1 MLGGADN
8 PNGEL
13 PSYITG
19 ADKMPPMKLN
29 ARQVD
34 AAKPREKAYKLA
46 DGAGL
51 YLEVVPS
58 GSRYWRMKYRFN
70 GKEKRMAFG
79 VYPAVS
85 LAQARALRDEA
96 KKKLAEGIDPSFAK
110 KEEKLVR
117 DVQLNNTF
125 QAVALEW
132 HGTKVSRWSEGY
144 ASDIIEAFNKDIFP
158 YIGLQPVNE
167 IKPLVLLNVLRRMES
182 RGATEKAKKVRQ
194 RCSEVFRYAIVT
206 GRAEYNTAAD
216 LTSAMSGHESKH
228 YPFLTVEELP
238 DFFKALS
245 SYTGSPLVVLAAR
258 LLILT
263 GVRTGELRGAFW
275 SEFDL
280 EKAVWEIPA
289 ERMKMKRPHL
299 VPLSTQA
306 LEIVQQLKVM
316 SGQYPLVF
324 PGRNDPRKTMSEAS
338 INQVFKR
345 IGYTGKVTG
354 HGFRH
359 TMSTILHEEGFN
371 TTWIETQLAHV
382 DKNAIRGTYN
392 HALYLEGRR
401 EMMQW
406 YADYIDKVGRGAL
419 RSAS

>member
-1 MLGGADN
+1 
-8 PNGEL
+8 
-13 PSYITG
+13 
-19 ADKMPPMKLN
+19 MKLN

-117 DVQLNNTF
+117 DVQLTNTF

-158 YIGLQPVNE
+158 YIGQQPVNE

-206 GRAEYNTAAD
+206 GRAEYNPAAD

-238 DFFKALS
+238 AFFKALAG
-245 SYTGSPLVVLAAR
+245 YTGSPLVVLAAR

-299 VPLSTQA
+299 VPISTQA

-371 TTWIETQLAHV
+371 TAWIETQLAHV

-406 YADYIDKVGRGAL
+406 YADYIEASLTKVI
-419 RSAS
+419 

>member
-1 MLGGADN
+1 
-8 PNGEL
+8 
-13 PSYITG
+13 
-19 ADKMPPMKLN
+19 MKLN

-34 AAKPREKAYKLA
+34 AAKPKEKAYKLA

-117 DVQLNNTF
+117 DVRLHNTF

-144 ASDIIEAFNKDIFP
+144 VSDIIEAFNKDIFP
-158 YIGLQPVNE
+158 YIGQQPVNE

-206 GRAEYNTAAD
+206 GRAEYNPAAD

-245 SYTGSPLVVLAAR
+245 GYTGSPLIVLAAR

-371 TTWIETQLAHV
+371 TAWIETQLAHV

-392 HALYLEGRR
+392 HALYLEGRK

-406 YADYIDKVGRGAL
+406 YGDYVD
-419 RSAS
+419 SCESNN

>member
-1 MLGGADN
+1 
-8 PNGEL
+8 
-13 PSYITG
+13 
-19 ADKMPPMKLN
+19 MKLN

-158 YIGLQPVNE
+158 YIGQQPVND
-167 IKPLVLLNVLRRMES
+167 IKPLVLLNVLRRMEN

-206 GRAEYNTAAD
+206 GRAEYNPAAD

-238 DFFKALS
+238 DFFKALAG
-245 SYTGSPLVVLAAR
+245 YTGSPLVVLAAR

-324 PGRNDPRKTMSEAS
+324 PGRNDPRKSMSEAS

-371 TTWIETQLAHV
+371 TAWIETQLAHV

-392 HALYLEGRR
+392 HALLNRHG
-401 EMMQW
+401 
-406 YADYIDKVGRGAL
+406 
-419 RSAS
+419 

>member
-1 MLGGADN
+1 
-8 PNGEL
+8 
-13 PSYITG
+13 
-19 ADKMPPMKLN
+19 MKLN

-46 DGAGL
+46 DSAGL

-117 DVQLNNTF
+117 DVRLHNTF

-158 YIGLQPVNE
+158 YIGQQPVNE

-206 GRAEYNTAAD
+206 GRAEYNPAAD

-245 SYTGSPLVVLAAR
+245 GYTGSPLIVLAAR

-371 TTWIETQLAHV
+371 TAWIETQLAHV

-392 HALYLEGRR
+392 HALYLEGRK

-406 YADYIDKVGRGAL
+406 YGDYVD
-419 RSAS
+419 SCESNN

>member
-1 MLGGADN
+1 
-8 PNGEL
+8 
-13 PSYITG
+13 
-19 ADKMPPMKLN
+19 MKLN

-158 YIGLQPVNE
+158 YIGQLPVNG
-167 IKPLVLLNVLRRMES
+167 IKPLVLLNVLRRMEN

-206 GRAEYNTAAD
+206 GRAEYNPAAD

-238 DFFKALS
+238 DFFKALTG
-245 SYTGSPLVVLAAR
+245 YTGSPLVVLAAR

-371 TTWIETQLAHV
+371 TAWIETQLAHV

-406 YADYIDKVGRGAL
+406 YADYIDNFSKFKLIIGL
-419 RSAS
+419 

>member
-1 MLGGADN
+1 
-8 PNGEL
+8 
-13 PSYITG
+13 
-19 ADKMPPMKLN
+19 MKLN

-158 YIGLQPVNE
+158 YIGQQPVNE

-206 GRAEYNTAAD
+206 GRAEYNPAAD

-245 SYTGSPLVVLAAR
+245 GYTGSPLVVLAAR

-371 TTWIETQLAHV
+371 TAWIETQLAHV

-406 YADYIDKVGRGAL
+406 YGNFIDELEMGKL
-419 RSAS
+419 L

>member
-1 MLGGADN
+1 
-8 PNGEL
+8 
-13 PSYITG
+13 
-19 ADKMPPMKLN
+19 MKLN

-79 VYPAVS
+79 VYTAVS

-144 ASDIIEAFNKDIFP
+144 AFDIIEAFNKDIFP
-158 YIGLQPVNE
+158 YIGQQPVNE

-206 GRAEYNTAAD
+206 GRAEYNPAAD
-216 LTSAMSGHESKH
+216 LTSAMSGHESRH

-238 DFFKALS
+238 DFFKALTG
-245 SYTGSPLVVLAAR
+245 YTGSPLVVLAAR

-280 EKAVWEIPA
+280 EKALWEIPA

-324 PGRNDPRKTMSEAS
+324 PGRNDPRKTMSE
-338 INQVFKR
+338 VFKQ

-354 HGFRH
+354 HGL
-359 TMSTILHEEGFN
+359 SLPC
-371 TTWIETQLAHV
+371 
-382 DKNAIRGTYN
+382 K
-392 HALYLEGRR
+392 
-401 EMMQW
+401 
-406 YADYIDKVGRGAL
+406 
-419 RSAS
+419 

>member
-1 MLGGADN
+1 
-8 PNGEL
+8 
-13 PSYITG
+13 
-19 ADKMPPMKLN
+19 MKLN

-34 AAKPREKAYKLA
+34 AAKPKEKAYKLA

-117 DVQLNNTF
+117 DVRLHNTF

-158 YIGLQPVNE
+158 YIGQQPVNE

-206 GRAEYNTAAD
+206 GRAEYNPAAD

-245 SYTGSPLVVLAAR
+245 GYTGSPLIVLAAR

-263 GVRTGELRGAFW
+263 EVRTGELRGAFW

-371 TTWIETQLAHV
+371 TAWIETQLAHL

-392 HALYLEGRR
+392 HAQYMEGRR

-406 YADYIDKVGRGAL
+406 YGDYVD
-419 RSAS
+419 SCESNN

>member
-1 MLGGADN
+1 
-8 PNGEL
+8 
-13 PSYITG
+13 
-19 ADKMPPMKLN
+19 MKLN

-132 HGTKVSRWSEGY
+132 HGTKVARWSEGY

-158 YIGLQPVNE
+158 YIGQQPVNE

-206 GRAEYNTAAD
+206 GRAEYNPAAD

-245 SYTGSPLVVLAAR
+245 GYTGSPLVVLAAR

-371 TTWIETQLAHV
+371 TAWIETQLAHV

-406 YADYIDKVGRGAL
+406 YADCIDNISKFNLIV
-419 RSAS
+419 AS

>member
-1 MLGGADN
+1 
-8 PNGEL
+8 
-13 PSYITG
+13 
-19 ADKMPPMKLN
+19 MKLN

-34 AAKPREKAYKLA
+34 AAKAREKAYKLA

-51 YLEVVPS
+51 SLEVVPS

-125 QAVALEW
+125 QAVAIEW

-158 YIGLQPVNE
+158 YIGQQPVNE
-167 IKPLVLLNVLRRMES
+167 IEPLVLLNVLRRMES
-182 RGATEKAKKVRQ
+182 RGATDKAKKVRQ

-206 GRAEYNTAAD
+206 GRAEYNPAAD

-238 DFFKALS
+238 EFFKALS

-316 SGQYPLVF
+316 TGQYPLVF
-324 PGRNDPRKTMSEAS
+324 PGRNDSRKTMSEAS

-371 TTWIETQLAHV
+371 TAWIETQLAHV

-406 YADYIDKVGRGAL
+406 YADYTGSIGNDVNRFNAKRCIND
-419 RSAS
+419 

>member
-1 MLGGADN
+1 
-8 PNGEL
+8 
-13 PSYITG
+13 
-19 ADKMPPMKLN
+19 MKLN

-158 YIGLQPVNE
+158 YIGQQPVNE
-167 IKPLVLLNVLRRMES
+167 IKPLVLLNALRRMES

-206 GRAEYNTAAD
+206 GRAEYNPAAD

-371 TTWIETQLAHV
+371 TAWIETQLAHV

-392 HALYLEGRR
+392 HAQYLEGRR

-406 YADYIDKVGRGAL
+406 YADYIDKVGRVAL

>member
-1 MLGGADN
+1 
-8 PNGEL
+8 
-13 PSYITG
+13 
-19 ADKMPPMKLN
+19 MKLN

-70 GKEKRMAFG
+70 GKEKRLAFG

-132 HGTKVSRWSEGY
+132 HGTKVNRWSEGY

-158 YIGLQPVNE
+158 YIGQQPVNE

-206 GRAEYNTAAD
+206 GRAEYNPAAD

-238 DFFKALS
+238 DFFKALAG
-245 SYTGSPLVVLAAR
+245 YTGSPLVVLAAR

-371 TTWIETQLAHV
+371 TAWIETQLAHV

-392 HALYLEGRR
+392 HALYLEGRK

-406 YADYIDKVGRGAL
+406 YANYMAELQKGETLKRNILETYKIAKRHLDL
-419 RSAS
+419 

>member
-1 MLGGADN
+1 
-8 PNGEL
+8 
-13 PSYITG
+13 
-19 ADKMPPMKLN
+19 MKLN

-125 QAVALEW
+125 QTVALEW
-132 HGTKVSRWSEGY
+132 HGTKVGRWSEGY
-144 ASDIIEAFNKDIFP
+144 ASDILEAFNKDIFP
-158 YIGLQPVNE
+158 YIGQQPVND
-167 IKPLVLLNVLRRMES
+167 IKPLVLLNVLRRMEN

-206 GRAEYNTAAD
+206 GRAEYNPAAD

-238 DFFKALS
+238 DFFKALAG
-245 SYTGSPLVVLAAR
+245 YTGSPLVVLAAR

-371 TTWIETQLAHV
+371 TAWIETQLAHV

-392 HALYLEGRR
+392 HAQYMEGRR

-406 YADYIDKVGRGAL
+406 YGDYLNILEFTTGTILKYVDNKYRKL
-419 RSAS
+419 Y

>member
-1 MLGGADN
+1 
-8 PNGEL
+8 
-13 PSYITG
+13 
-19 ADKMPPMKLN
+19 MKLN

-158 YIGLQPVNE
+158 YIGQQPVNE

>member
-1 MLGGADN
+1 
-8 PNGEL
+8 
-13 PSYITG
+13 
-19 ADKMPPMKLN
+19 MKLN

-34 AAKPREKAYKLA
+34 TAKPREKAYQLA

-51 YLEVVPS
+51 YPEVVPS

-70 GKEKRMAFG
+70 GKEKRLAFG

-117 DVQLNNTF
+117 DVRLHNTF

-158 YIGLQPVNE
+158 YIGQQPVNE

-206 GRAEYNTAAD
+206 GRAEYNPAAD

-228 YPFLTVEELP
+228 YPFLTVEELA

-245 SYTGSPLVVLAAR
+245 GYTGSPLIVLAAR

-371 TTWIETQLAHV
+371 TAWIETQLAHV

-392 HALYLEGRR
+392 HALYLEGRK

-406 YADYIDKVGRGAL
+406 YGDYVD
-419 RSAS
+419 SCESNN

>member
-1 MLGGADN
+1 
-8 PNGEL
+8 
-13 PSYITG
+13 
-19 ADKMPPMKLN
+19 MKLN

-125 QAVALEW
+125 QSVALEW
-132 HGTKVSRWSEGY
+132 HGTKASRWSEGY

-158 YIGLQPVNE
+158 YIGQQPVNE

-206 GRAEYNTAAD
+206 GRAEYNPAAD

-245 SYTGSPLVVLAAR
+245 GYTGSPLVVLAAR

-371 TTWIETQLAHV
+371 TAWIETQLAYV

-392 HALYLEGRR
+392 HAQYLDGRR

-406 YADYIDKVGRGAL
+406 YADYIDELGRAGAVVEGMFGKT
-419 RSAS
+419 A

>member
-1 MLGGADN
+1 
-8 PNGEL
+8 
-13 PSYITG
+13 
-19 ADKMPPMKLN
+19 MKLN

-125 QAVALEW
+125 QSVALEW

-144 ASDIIEAFNKDIFP
+144 ASDILEAFNKDIFP
-158 YIGLQPVNE
+158 YIGQQPVNE
-167 IKPLVLLNVLRRMES
+167 IKPLFLLNVLRRMES

-206 GRAEYNTAAD
+206 GRAEYNPVAD

-245 SYTGSPLVVLAAR
+245 GYTGSPLVVLAAR

-306 LEIVQQLKVM
+306 LEIVQQLEVM
-316 SGQYPLVF
+316 SRQYPLVF

-338 INQVFKR
+338 INQLFKR

-371 TTWIETQLAHV
+371 TAWIETQLAHV

-392 HALYLEGRR
+392 HAQYLEGRR
-401 EMMQW
+401 EMIQW
-406 YADYIDKVGRGAL
+406 YADYIDNIGKYKIIMAL
-419 RSAS
+419 

>member
-1 MLGGADN
+1 
-8 PNGEL
+8 
-13 PSYITG
+13 
-19 ADKMPPMKLN
+19 MKLN

-70 GKEKRMAFG
+70 GKEKRLAFG

-85 LAQARALRDEA
+85 LAQARALRDDA

-125 QAVALEW
+125 QTVALEW
-132 HGTKVSRWSEGY
+132 HGTKVGRWSEGY
-144 ASDIIEAFNKDIFP
+144 ASDILEAFNKDIFP
-158 YIGLQPVNE
+158 YIGQQPVND
-167 IKPLVLLNVLRRMES
+167 IKPLVLLNVLRRMEN

-206 GRAEYNTAAD
+206 GRAEYNPAAD

-238 DFFKALS
+238 DFFKALAG
-245 SYTGSPLVVLAAR
+245 YTGSPLVVLAAR

-371 TTWIETQLAHV
+371 TAWIETQLAHV

-392 HALYLEGRR
+392 HAQYMEGRR
-401 EMMQW
+401 EM
-406 YADYIDKVGRGAL
+406 
-419 RSAS
+419 

>member
-1 MLGGADN
+1 
-8 PNGEL
+8 
-13 PSYITG
+13 
-19 ADKMPPMKLN
+19 MKLN

-125 QAVALEW
+125 QAVVLEW

-158 YIGLQPVNE
+158 YIGQQPVNE

-206 GRAEYNTAAD
+206 GRAEYNPAAD

-245 SYTGSPLVVLAAR
+245 GYTGSPLVVLAAR

-289 ERMKMKRPHL
+289 DRMKMKRPHL

-316 SGQYPLVF
+316 SGQYPLMF

-371 TTWIETQLAHV
+371 TAWIETQLAHV

-406 YADYIDKVGRGAL
+406 YADYIDNIGKFNL
-419 RSAS
+419 IIAS

>member
-1 MLGGADN
+1 
-8 PNGEL
+8 
-13 PSYITG
+13 
-19 ADKMPPMKLN
+19 MKLN

-34 AAKPREKAYKLA
+34 AAKPKEKAYKLA

-117 DVQLNNTF
+117 DVRLHNTF

-158 YIGLQPVNE
+158 YIGQQPVNE

-206 GRAEYNTAAD
+206 GRAEYNPAAD

-245 SYTGSPLVVLAAR
+245 GYTGSPLIVLAAR

-289 ERMKMKRPHL
+289 ERMKMKRPRL

-371 TTWIETQLAHV
+371 TAWIETQLAHV
-382 DKNAIRGTYN
+382 DKNAISGTYN
-392 HALYLEGRR
+392 HALYLEGRK

-406 YADYIDKVGRGAL
+406 YGDYVD
-419 RSAS
+419 SCESNN

>member
-1 MLGGADN
+1 
-8 PNGEL
+8 
-13 PSYITG
+13 
-19 ADKMPPMKLN
+19 MKLN

-34 AAKPREKAYKLA
+34 AAKPREKAYQLA

-51 YLEVVPS
+51 YPEVVPS

-117 DVQLNNTF
+117 DVRLHNTF

-158 YIGLQPVNE
+158 YIGQQPVNE

-206 GRAEYNTAAD
+206 GRAEYNPAAD

-245 SYTGSPLVVLAAR
+245 GYTGSPLIVLAAR

-371 TTWIETQLAHV
+371 TAWIETQLAHV

-392 HALYLEGRR
+392 HALYLEGRK

-406 YADYIDKVGRGAL
+406 YGDYVD
-419 RSAS
+419 SCESNN

>member
-1 MLGGADN
+1 
-8 PNGEL
+8 
-13 PSYITG
+13 
-19 ADKMPPMKLN
+19 MKLN

-132 HGTKVSRWSEGY
+132 HGTKVSRWTEGY

-158 YIGLQPVNE
+158 YIGQLPVNG
-167 IKPLVLLNVLRRMES
+167 IKPLVLLNVLRRMEN

-206 GRAEYNTAAD
+206 GRAEYNPAAD

-238 DFFKALS
+238 DFFKALTG
-245 SYTGSPLVVLAAR
+245 YKGSPLVVLAAR

-275 SEFDL
+275 CEFDL

-371 TTWIETQLAHV
+371 TAWIETQLAHV

-392 HALYLEGRR
+392 HAQYMEGRR

-406 YADYIDKVGRGAL
+406 YGDYLNILEFTTGTILKYVDNKY
-419 RSAS
+419 

>member
-1 MLGGADN
+1 
-8 PNGEL
+8 
-13 PSYITG
+13 
-19 ADKMPPMKLN
+19 MKLN

-34 AAKPREKAYKLA
+34 AAKPREEAYKLA

-158 YIGLQPVNE
+158 CIGQQPVNE

-206 GRAEYNTAAD
+206 GRAEYNPAAD

-245 SYTGSPLVVLAAR
+245 GYTGSPLVVLAAR
-258 LLILT
+258 LLILA

-324 PGRNDPRKTMSEAS
+324 PGRNEPRKTMSEAS

-371 TTWIETQLAHV
+371 TAWIETQLAHG

-401 EMMQW
+401 KKEDD
-406 YADYIDKVGRGAL
+406 AVVRGMY
-419 RSAS
+419 

>member
-1 MLGGADN
+1 
-8 PNGEL
+8 
-13 PSYITG
+13 
-19 ADKMPPMKLN
+19 MKLN

-85 LAQARALRDEA
+85 LAQARALRDDA
-96 KKKLAEGIDPSFAK
+96 KKKLAEGIDPSLAK

-158 YIGLQPVNE
+158 YIGQQPVNE
-167 IKPLVLLNVLRRMES
+167 IKPLVLLNVLRRIES

-206 GRAEYNTAAD
+206 GRAEYNPAAD

-238 DFFKALS
+238 DFFKALAG
-245 SYTGSPLVVLAAR
+245 YTGSPLVVLAAR

-345 IGYTGKVTG
+345 IGYTGRVTG

-371 TTWIETQLAHV
+371 TAWIETQLAHV

-406 YADYIDKVGRGAL
+406 YADYINANHNSCISLLV
-419 RSAS
+419 

>member
-1 MLGGADN
+1 
-8 PNGEL
+8 
-13 PSYITG
+13 
-19 ADKMPPMKLN
+19 MKLN

-34 AAKPREKAYKLA
+34 AAKPKEKAYKLA

-85 LAQARALRDEA
+85 LAQARALRDEV

-117 DVQLNNTF
+117 DVRLHNTF

-158 YIGLQPVNE
+158 YIGQQPVNE

-206 GRAEYNTAAD
+206 GRAEYNPAAD

-245 SYTGSPLVVLAAR
+245 GYTGSPLIVLAAR

-371 TTWIETQLAHV
+371 TAWIETQLAHV
-382 DKNAIRGTYN
+382 DKNAISGTYN
-392 HALYLEGRR
+392 HALYLEGRK

-406 YADYIDKVGRGAL
+406 YGDYVD
-419 RSAS
+419 SCESNN

>member
-1 MLGGADN
+1 
-8 PNGEL
+8 
-13 PSYITG
+13 
-19 ADKMPPMKLN
+19 MKLN

-117 DVQLNNTF
+117 NVQLNNTF

-158 YIGLQPVNE
+158 YIGQQPVNE

-206 GRAEYNTAAD
+206 GRAEYNPAAD

-238 DFFKALS
+238 DFFKALAG
-245 SYTGSPLVVLAAR
+245 YTGSPLIVLAAR

-263 GVRTGELRGAFW
+263 GVRTGELRGASW

-316 SGQYPLVF
+316 TGQYPLVF

-371 TTWIETQLAHV
+371 TAWIETQLAHV

-406 YADYIDKVGRGAL
+406 YANYIGNIGRSRL
-419 RSAS
+419 TNVS

>member
-1 MLGGADN
+1 
-8 PNGEL
+8 
-13 PSYITG
+13 
-19 ADKMPPMKLN
+19 MKLN

-70 GKEKRMAFG
+70 GKEKRLAFG

-125 QAVALEW
+125 QSVALEW
-132 HGTKVSRWSEGY
+132 HGTKVNRWSEGY
-144 ASDIIEAFNKDIFP
+144 ASDILEAFNKDIFP
-158 YIGLQPVNE
+158 YIGQLPVNE

-206 GRAEYNTAAD
+206 GRTEYNPAAD

-238 DFFKALS
+238 DFFKALAG
-245 SYTGSPLVVLAAR
+245 YTGSPLVVLAAR

-263 GVRTGELRGAFW
+263 GVRTGELRGASW

-359 TMSTILHEEGFN
+359 TMSTILHEQGFN
-371 TTWIETQLAHV
+371 SAWIETQLAHV

-392 HALYLEGRR
+392 HAQYLEGRR

-406 YADYIDKVGRGAL
+406 YAGYIGK
-419 RSAS
+419 

>member
-1 MLGGADN
+1 
-8 PNGEL
+8 
-13 PSYITG
+13 
-19 ADKMPPMKLN
+19 MKLN

-70 GKEKRMAFG
+70 GKEKRIAFG

-158 YIGLQPVNE
+158 YIGQLPVND

-206 GRAEYNTAAD
+206 GRAEYNPAAD

-238 DFFKALS
+238 EFFKALAG
-245 SYTGSPLVVLAAR
+245 YTGSPLVVLAAR

-280 EKAVWEIPA
+280 EKAVWEIPT

-316 SGQYPLVF
+316 SGRYPLVF

-371 TTWIETQLAHV
+371 TAWIETQLAHV

-392 HALYLEGRR
+392 HAQYLEGRR

-406 YADYIDKVGRGAL
+406 YADYINNIGKNKLIIAL
-419 RSAS
+419 

>member
-1 MLGGADN
+1 
-8 PNGEL
+8 
-13 PSYITG
+13 
-19 ADKMPPMKLN
+19 MKLN

-34 AAKPREKAYKLA
+34 AAKPKEKAYKLA

-117 DVQLNNTF
+117 DVRLHNTF

-158 YIGLQPVNE
+158 YIGQQPVNE

-206 GRAEYNTAAD
+206 GRAEYNPAAD
-216 LTSAMSGHESKH
+216 LISAMSGHESKH

-245 SYTGSPLVVLAAR
+245 GYTGSPLIVLAAR

-371 TTWIETQLAHV
+371 TAWIETQLAHV

-392 HALYLEGRR
+392 HALYLEGRK

-406 YADYIDKVGRGAL
+406 YGDYVD
-419 RSAS
+419 SCESNN

>member
-1 MLGGADN
+1 
-8 PNGEL
+8 
-13 PSYITG
+13 
-19 ADKMPPMKLN
+19 MKLN

-85 LAQARALRDEA
+85 LAQARALRDDA
-96 KKKLAEGIDPSFAK
+96 KKKLAEGIDPSLAK

-158 YIGLQPVNE
+158 YIGQQPVNE
-167 IKPLVLLNVLRRMES
+167 IKPLVLLNVLRRIES

-206 GRAEYNTAAD
+206 GRAEYNPAAD

-238 DFFKALS
+238 DFFKALAG
-245 SYTGSPLVVLAAR
+245 YTGSPLVVLAAR

-345 IGYTGKVTG
+345 IGYTGRVTG

-371 TTWIETQLAHV
+371 TAWIETQLAHV

-406 YADYIDKVGRGAL
+406 YADYINANHNSCISLLVNGFVE
-419 RSAS
+419 

>member
-1 MLGGADN
+1 
-8 PNGEL
+8 
-13 PSYITG
+13 
-19 ADKMPPMKLN
+19 MKLN

-125 QAVALEW
+125 QSVALEW
-132 HGTKVSRWSEGY
+132 HGTKASRWSEGY
-144 ASDIIEAFNKDIFP
+144 ASDIIEAFNKDIFL
-158 YIGLQPVNE
+158 YIGQQPVNE

-206 GRAEYNTAAD
+206 GRAEYNPAAD

-245 SYTGSPLVVLAAR
+245 GYTGSPLVVLAAR

-371 TTWIETQLAHV
+371 TAWIETQLAHV

-392 HALYLEGRR
+392 HAQYLDGRR

-406 YADYIDKVGRGAL
+406 YADYIDELGRAGAVVEGMFGKT
-419 RSAS
+419 A

>member
-1 MLGGADN
+1 
-8 PNGEL
+8 
-13 PSYITG
+13 
-19 ADKMPPMKLN
+19 MKLN

-132 HGTKVSRWSEGY
+132 HGTKVNRWSEGY

-158 YIGLQPVNE
+158 YIGQQPVNE

-206 GRAEYNTAAD
+206 GRAEYNPAAD

-228 YPFLTVEELP
+228 YPFLTVKELP

-245 SYTGSPLVVLAAR
+245 GYTGSPLVVLAAR

-316 SGQYPLVF
+316 SGQYPLMF

-371 TTWIETQLAHV
+371 TAWIETQLAHV

-392 HALYLEGRR
+392 HAQYLDGRL

-406 YADYIDKVGRGAL
+406 YADYIDKL
-419 RSAS
+419 LSSSTNS

>member
-1 MLGGADN
+1 
-8 PNGEL
+8 
-13 PSYITG
+13 
-19 ADKMPPMKLN
+19 MKLN

-70 GKEKRMAFG
+70 GKEKRLAFG

-85 LAQARALRDEA
+85 LAQARALRDDA

-125 QAVALEW
+125 QTVALEW
-132 HGTKVSRWSEGY
+132 HGTKVGRWSEGY
-144 ASDIIEAFNKDIFP
+144 ASDILEAFNKDIFP
-158 YIGLQPVNE
+158 YIGQQPVND
-167 IKPLVLLNVLRRMES
+167 IKPLVLLNVLRRMEN

-206 GRAEYNTAAD
+206 GRAEYNPAAD

-238 DFFKALS
+238 DFFKALAG
-245 SYTGSPLVVLAAR
+245 YTGSPLVVLAAR

-306 LEIVQQLKVM
+306 LEIVQQLKGM
-316 SGQYPLVF
+316 TGQYPLVF

-371 TTWIETQLAHV
+371 TAWIETQLAHV

-406 YADYIDKVGRGAL
+406 YADCIDNISKFNL
-419 RSAS
+419 IIAS

>member
-1 MLGGADN
+1 
-8 PNGEL
+8 
-13 PSYITG
+13 
-19 ADKMPPMKLN
+19 MKLN

-34 AAKPREKAYKLA
+34 AAKPKEKAYKLA

-125 QAVALEW
+125 QSVALEW

-158 YIGLQPVNE
+158 YIGQLPVNE
-167 IKPLVLLNVLRRMES
+167 IKPLVLLNVLRRIES

-206 GRAEYNTAAD
+206 GRAEYNPAAD

-228 YPFLTVEELP
+228 YPFLSVEELP
-238 DFFKALS
+238 DFFKALAG
-245 SYTGSPLVVLAAR
+245 YTGSPLVVLAAR

-354 HGFRH
+354 HSFRH

-371 TTWIETQLAHV
+371 TAWIETQLAHV

-392 HALYLEGRR
+392 HAQYLEGRR

-406 YADYIDKVGRGAL
+406 YSDYLIDLHSVRRILHAV
-419 RSAS
+419 

>member
-1 MLGGADN
+1 
-8 PNGEL
+8 
-13 PSYITG
+13 
-19 ADKMPPMKLN
+19 MKLN

-34 AAKPREKAYKLA
+34 TAKPREKAYQLA

-51 YLEVVPS
+51 YPEVVPS

-85 LAQARALRDEA
+85 LAQVRALRDEA

-117 DVQLNNTF
+117 DVRLHNTF

-158 YIGLQPVNE
+158 YIGQQPVNE

-206 GRAEYNTAAD
+206 GRAEYNPAAD

-245 SYTGSPLVVLAAR
+245 GYTGSPLIVLAAR

-371 TTWIETQLAHV
+371 TAWIETQLAHV

-392 HALYLEGRR
+392 HALYLEGRK

-406 YADYIDKVGRGAL
+406 YGDYVD
-419 RSAS
+419 SCESNN